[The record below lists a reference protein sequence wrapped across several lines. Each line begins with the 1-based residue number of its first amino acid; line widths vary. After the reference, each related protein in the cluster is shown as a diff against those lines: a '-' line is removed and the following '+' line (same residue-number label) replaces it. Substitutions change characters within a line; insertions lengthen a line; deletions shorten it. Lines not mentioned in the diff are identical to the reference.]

1 MKVIITLRCC
11 TQLFLERAGVRK
23 SEMADYSWHE
33 RMRDFAF
40 GQKPS
45 AKYVKKKK
53 KMSFRSSC
61 LFNTINHKGY
71 I

>member
-1 MKVIITLRCC
+1 
-11 TQLFLERAGVRK
+11 
-23 SEMADYSWHE
+23 MADCSWHE

-53 KMSFRSSC
+53 CLLEVPVFLIQLTTRYIFSS
-61 LFNTINHKGY
+61 L
-71 I
+71 

>member
-1 MKVIITLRCC
+1 
-11 TQLFLERAGVRK
+11 
-23 SEMADYSWHE
+23 MADYSWHE

-53 KMSFRSSC
+53 KKCLLEVPVFLIQLTTRDIFSS
-61 LFNTINHKGY
+61 L
-71 I
+71 